1 MNKTKTEQQQ
11 EPSKERELVAMLLDS
26 YFQYRTPAPQ
36 SGAVREP
43 KTTIQ
48 IQDELEPMAHVD
60 IYDIATWM
68 LQHSYVPTTEADGTV
83 TWEIYRMVTTDL

>member
-1 MNKTKTEQQQ
+1 MSQKETKQ
-11 EPSKERELVAMLLDS
+11 EDQGNELMQKLLKA

-83 TWEIYRMVTTDL
+83 TWEIYRVVVNV